1 MEWFT
6 KQNEICRK
14 LEKLQTYDK
23 RALNANV
30 VPAIVLLLLNNR
42 FFLTF

>member
-1 MEWFT
+1 MEWLT

-23 RALNANV
+23 GMAQNANV
-30 VPAIVLLLLNNR
+30 VPAVVLHLLNNN
-42 FFLTF
+42 FF